1 MKLNEAR
8 KHSGRNEGIKEKMEK
23 KGRQKEEKKEGQIC
37 YFKIQ

>member
-23 KGRQKEEKKEGQIC
+23 NGRKKRKKG
-37 YFKIQ
+37 